1 MKIFISDGIRS
12 IIPEVALGVL
22 SYKVSIKPSSGEFT
36 KVFIDAIDKL
46 SKECS
51 IEEIAKKTHIA
62 STREAYK
69 ALGKPPQEYRNAA
82 EAMLRRIIKGKGL
95 YHINNVVDINNL
107 ISITSG
113 YSIGSYDTKQ
123 LKGDIELQS
132 AESVSYYEGI
142 GKDKINIEHLPTL
155 YDELGPFG
163 NPTSDSKR
171 AMIQAGDRDIITVI
185 YSFDGS
191 EGLDYWMDKFS
202 SYLADYYGVTKAKK
216 WIV

>member
-1 MKIFISDGIRS
+1 MKIFISDEIRS
-12 IIPEVALGVL
+12 IIPEATLGIL
-22 SYKVSIKPSSGEFT
+22 SYKVSIKPSSEEFT
-36 KVFIDAIDKL
+36 KVFIDVIDKL
-46 SKECS
+46 SQEYS
-51 IEEIAKKTHIA
+51 IEEIAKKTHVA

-69 ALGKPPQEYRNAA
+69 ALGKSPQEYRNAA

-95 YHINNVVDINNL
+95 YHINNVVDTNNL

-123 LKGDIELQS
+123 LKGNIELRRAQS
-132 AESVSYYEGI
+132 GAYYEGI
-142 GKDKINIEHLPTL
+142 GKDKINIEYLPTL
-155 YDELGPFG
+155 YDELGAFG

-171 AMIQAGDRDIITVI
+171 AMIKAGDRDIITVI

-191 EGLDYWMDKFS
+191 EELSYWMDKFS
-202 SYLADYYGVTKAKK
+202 LYLTDYYSVLKVKK